1 MALFWFKIIAFIGI
15 LAIFFGMSSTKLR
28 NLIFRKGQDDE

>member
-1 MALFWFKIIAFIGI
+1 MALFWIKIIAFVGF
-15 LAIFFGMSSTKLR
+15 LAIFFGMSSTRLR